1 MHPSF
6 VPYRVA
12 GAYVAKRIQ
21 DAGMESPEVGVI
33 CGSGLSEL
41 SEALEG
47 VTLTVSRQYIG
58 PTLRFASQTT

>member
-12 GAYVAKRIQ
+12 SAYIAKRLEE
-21 DAGMESPEVGVI
+21 AGIEKPVVGII

-41 SEALEG
+41 SKALEG
-47 VTLTVSRQYIG
+47 NTLTVR
-58 PTLRFASQTT
+58 PRRR

>member
-47 VTLTVSRQYIG
+47 VNLTVSRQYIG
-58 PTLRFASQTT
+58 PTLRFAS